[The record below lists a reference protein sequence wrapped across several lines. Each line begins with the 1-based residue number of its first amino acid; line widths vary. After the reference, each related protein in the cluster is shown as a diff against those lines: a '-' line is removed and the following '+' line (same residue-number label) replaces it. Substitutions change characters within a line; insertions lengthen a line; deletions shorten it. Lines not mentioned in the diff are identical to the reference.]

1 MNIER
6 LRVYFSISSVSLGLI
21 TLGLFP
27 FSYIYAIAF
36 ILAGLLAKLPDFK
49 FTDDNPYPQAIS
61 ILGVLSLILTPFSFN
76 IKISLIISLS
86 IILASLVTENIW
98 KVYKPK
104 RILLLDIASFLVIIF
119 CILGIFQFLVYGI
132 RARATLYRPNSLG
145 MFMIFVLPFIIAGVR
160 EEKGKRFAF
169 YAIALISGLTALGL
183 TFSRGAWLGFAGSII
198 FFFLFYRNN
207 KYLKYILIV
216 SVILLLVI
224 ALTVPLL
231 EAKIVSIFTTDSSS
245 NTKRLFLWQAAIK
258 AVSLRP
264 LTGYGVG
271 TFPDVYKW
279 FKPEGAEL
287 YAWYPHNI
295 YLHILTDLG
304 LIGLLVFAYLVFW
317 ISGKFF
323 NNFMKT
329 KSFYYLAALASFIAI
344 LVQGLVDY

>member
-1 MNIER
+1 MNIEK

-21 TLGLFP
+21 ILGLFP
-27 FSYIYAIAF
+27 FSYIYSIIF
-36 ILAGLLAKLPDFK
+36 ILAGFLANLPDSIFPEN
-49 FTDDNPYPQAIS
+49 NPYPQAIS
-61 ILGVLSLILTPFSFN
+61 MLGALSLILTPFSFN
-76 IKISLIISLS
+76 IKNSLIISLS
-86 IILASLVTENIW
+86 IILAGLVTENIW
-98 KVYKPK
+98 NVYKPK
-104 RILLLDIASFLVIIF
+104 RILLLDITSFLVIIF
-119 CILGIFQFLVYGI
+119 CILSIFQFFIYGI

-160 EEKGKRFAF
+160 EEKGFRFVF
-169 YAIALISGLTALGL
+169 YAIALLSGITGLVL

-207 KYLKYILIV
+207 KYLKYILFA

-231 EAKIVSIFTTDSSS
+231 EAKIFSIFTTDSSS

-258 AVSLRP
+258 AISLRP
-264 LTGYGVG
+264 LTGYGAG

-295 YLHILTDLG
+295 YLHILADLG
-304 LIGLLVFAYLVFW
+304 IIGLLVFSFLVFW
-317 ISGKFF
+317 ISRKFYSD
-323 NNFMKT
+323 FMKT
-329 KSFYYLAALASFIAI
+329 RSFYYLAALASFMAI